1 MSADQDWTQVQS
13 LFEQALSQPPA
24 ERTAWARRNLGDQ
37 PAVLTQVLELL
48 RAREEVGEFLEG
60 PALNFIG
67 QTFGH
72 YRATREIGRGGM
84 SVVLEGERSDG
95 DFTQRVAIKVIL
107 LQASG
112 EMRQSE
118 TQILAALEHPN
129 IARLLDAGTTP
140 LGFRYIVME
149 LVEGTPITSYC
160 AELPESTRL
169 KLFLDVCDAVQYA
182 HRSLVVHRDIKPEN
196 ILVNPSGQAKLL
208 DFGIAKMLDPEAG
221 AEQTQGIRAFSPNYA
236 SPEQLLGLPATTATD
251 IFSLGVLL
259 CEIQSGKTPR
269 VLTGMNLEQIVDAA
283 RSRISEIPV
292 AGDLGVIIRKA
303 LDPDP
308 AQRYESVGA
317 MARDV
322 NRYLSGMPIEARE
335 PTWTY
340 RTGKFIARHR
350 WGVLAASLAVVSL
363 IGALAFAIVQ
373 ARMAETRFNQ
383 VRSLARSVMFELHDQ
398 VSDLP
403 GSLKA
408 RKFIVDRSLEYLDAL
423 AADTTSSTAV
433 QQDLAKGYLRLAD
446 IEGRDIAGSSLGRST
461 DASRHVARSLEI
473 ARRLIKTAP
482 RDVET
487 RRILV
492 DALEHST
499 TAHSLHSDFAK
510 AVETGSEGVQVAESL
525 VKDNPKDLDDAE
537 RLALISKQLADA
549 FSRGAQREKALA
561 YFERSLTM
569 RQQIYNAEPAN
580 PARQQRLAE
589 ANQWISS
596 EYWWRKDYARAEEHA
611 RKALALDEQRYKIQP
626 RKARGNVASDSLQMA
641 MINIQARRYEDALPY
656 ATRAYTLRKEMLD
669 EDPNNAVAA
678 MRTAAALNRMG
689 IINREWGHFPDAVR
703 QGRESLAMIRRL
715 YQADPKN
722 NSVSRELIFALSD
735 LALTHEKA
743 GQKPPACQL
752 AREAISLKTAIP
764 SSTQLKVPYEKMD
777 KLAANCR

>member
-72 YRATREIGRGGM
+72 YRVTREIGRGGM

-221 AEQTQGIRAFSPNYA
+221 AAQTQGIRAFSPNYA

-292 AGDLGVIIRKA
+292 GGDLGVIIRKA

-317 MARDV
+317 MARDI

-335 PTWTY
+335 PTWSY
-340 RTGKFIARHR
+340 RAGKFIARHR

-482 RDVET
+482 RDFDT

-510 AVETGSEGVQVAESL
+510 AIETGAEGVQIAESL

-549 FSRGAQREKALA
+549 YSRGAQREKALA
-561 YFERSLTM
+561 YFERSLGM
-569 RQQIYNAEPAN
+569 RQQIYNAEPTN

-641 MINIQARRYEDALPY
+641 MIGIQARRFEEALSY

-703 QGRESLAMIRRL
+703 QGRESLTIIRRL

-722 NSVSRELIFALSD
+722 NSVSRELIYALSD

-752 AREAISLKTAIP
+752 AREAINLKIAIP
-764 SSTQLKVPYEKMD
+764 TSTQLKVPYEKMD